1 MSKLL
6 IVTVP
11 IAVLLFAGAWAQ
23 ETDPAQEIADQ
34 WAVEQALRVE
44 RQARL
49 DTLMVTMAKEMAAIR
64 STTNRREKES
74 LMVVH
79 RENMREAMSL
89 MRGMGGMHMREVMSE
104 HMGSG
109 MKPGMGSGMPE
120 HGQKRMNSSLSH
132 AEPSNEQRLTDLEN
146 RMDMMHVMMESM
158 MEAEA
163 VH

>member
-1 MSKLL
+1 MFKLM

-23 ETDPAQEIADQ
+23 ETDPGREIADQ
-34 WAVEQALRVE
+34 WAAEQALRIE
-44 RQARL
+44 QQARL
-49 DTLMVTMAKEMAAIR
+49 DTLMVTMAKEMAEIR
-64 STTNRREKES
+64 STTDRREKES

-89 MRGMGGMHMREVMSE
+89 MRGMGGMHMRKVMSE
-104 HMGSG
+104 HLGSG
-109 MKPGMGSGMPE
+109 TKPGMGSGMPE
-120 HGQKRMNSSLSH
+120 HGHKRMNPSLPQ
-132 AEPSNEQRLTDLEN
+132 ADPSNEQRVTDLEN

-158 MEAEA
+158 IEAEA